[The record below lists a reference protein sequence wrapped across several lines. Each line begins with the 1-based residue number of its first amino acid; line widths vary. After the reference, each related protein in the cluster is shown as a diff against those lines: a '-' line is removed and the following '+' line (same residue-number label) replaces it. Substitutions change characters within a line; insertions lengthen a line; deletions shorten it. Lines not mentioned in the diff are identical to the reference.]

1 MHLLQIRDLRDLHLD
16 DLDRRDVELHQLMDL
31 NCDMDLM
38 LVHLLHLD
46 EVRIHLDALVHLH
59 PQDVVHLVVLQNL
72 DVVRLVVEHLDAL
85 HPLDA
90 VVDVELHHQLRMD
103 YFLDVEDVE
112 LLPLP
117 RMDCYPDEVLVYQG
131 QVVLVQLQVLQVNL
145 ELQCKQLVLRQL
157 LALLHVMP

>member
-1 MHLLQIRDLRDLHLD
+1 
-16 DLDRRDVELHQLMDL
+16 
-31 NCDMDLM
+31 
-38 LVHLLHLD
+38 
-46 EVRIHLDALVHLH
+46 
-59 PQDVVHLVVLQNL
+59 
-72 DVVRLVVEHLDAL
+72 VVRLVVEHLDVL

-103 YFLDVEDVE
+103 YFLDVADVE

-117 RMDCYPDEVLVYQG
+117 RMDCYLDVALVHLEQEVS
-131 QVVLVQLQVLQVNL
+131 VLLLQALQVNL